1 MITVTIVSSSSP
13 FFLHYIS
20 RLTFWRS
27 AHFTHIR
34 DLAQDFR
41 HDSEDSI
48 MIDPELDL
56 EDRRDGM
63 EYLMSSDYVDLER
76 NDMDE
81 DGDNGDDHS
90 VQNPDH
96 DRGNPEDGNDAQNE
110 DDDEDEDVDEDDE
123 DEAMFDDDEFF
134 DSPIFGFPFG
144 GHSSTA
150 PREAYDDVEIIHP
163 RRVFK
168 GARNVETVKDCMFP
182 LLCNRHH
189 SK

>member
-1 MITVTIVSSSSP
+1 
-13 FFLHYIS
+13 
-20 RLTFWRS
+20 
-27 AHFTHIR
+27 
-34 DLAQDFR
+34 
-41 HDSEDSI
+41 

-56 EDRRDGM
+56 EERRDGM